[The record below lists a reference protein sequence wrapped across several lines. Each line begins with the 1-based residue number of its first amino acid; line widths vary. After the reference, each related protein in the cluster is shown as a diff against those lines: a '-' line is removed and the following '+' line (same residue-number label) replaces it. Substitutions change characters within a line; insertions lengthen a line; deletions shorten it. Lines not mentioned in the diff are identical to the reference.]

1 MNQTFPPLAQLSEQ
15 PFANTPEPS
24 NSQMR
29 RIGGG
34 GVGGKGTG
42 LRLLEQMLRT
52 YADLHDLDGASVR
65 LPRTIVVGPDYFDA
79 WMQAPGLRATAMDEA
94 RTDEEKLAAFLAVP
108 LPDALRADLRRCL
121 AAIPV
126 PIAVRSSSLLE
137 DTELEPFAGVFS
149 TYMIPPL
156 ADTERRLALL
166 EDAVRGVYAS
176 VYYADSLAY
185 MRATRHDVGSEKMAL
200 IIQEVVGTAFAGRYY
215 PHISGVAR
223 SMNYYPIGDEE
234 ATDGIANLAL
244 GLGKYIVDGGR
255 SLRVC
260 PAYPQKVMQTSELD
274 TALRETQT
282 HFLALDTTGNDLT
295 LVRNDAFNLRKLHVH
310 EALADGALFALAS
323 TYDPYDMVLRD
334 GIYDG
339 GRKVITFSGVLQH
352 DVFPLPTL
360 LQRFLRHGREAMGG
374 EVEMEFAV
382 RLEGDRQGTFFPL
395 QLRPM
400 VAAADDADT
409 LAEEMAAVPAE
420 NQLLRSHLAIG
431 HGRVEDVQ
439 DVVYVRRETFQAMH
453 NPQIADEIE
462 QLNRRLT
469 QEGRSYILVG
479 PGRWGSSD
487 PWLGIPVKW
496 PHISG
501 ARLIVEA
508 GLDHYR
514 VDPSQGSHFFQNLTS
529 MGVGYFTINEY
540 ANDGHFRQ
548 DRLDALPA
556 LHETTYIRHVR
567 CPQPLTILMDGVHRE
582 GMVLSE

>member
-1 MNQTFPPLAQLSEQ
+1 MHQTFPPIAPLREQ
-15 PFANTPEPS
+15 PFAEAPTPS
-24 NSQMR
+24 DSQMR
-29 RIGGG
+29 CVGGG
-34 GVGGKGTG
+34 SVGGKGTG
-42 LRLLEQMLRT
+42 LRLLEQILRT
-52 YADLHDLDGASVR
+52 YSDLHTLEGTTVR
-65 LPRTIVVGPDYFDA
+65 LPRTIVVGTDYFDE
-79 WMQAPGLRATAMDEA
+79 WMQSAGLRTAALDEA
-94 RTDEEKLAAFLAVP
+94 LADEEKLATFLATP
-108 LPDALRADLRRCL
+108 LSDALREDLRRCL
-121 AAIPV
+121 AAIPM

-149 TYMIPPL
+149 TYMIPPM
-156 ADTERRLALL
+156 ANQERRLALL

-185 MRATRHDVGSEKMAL
+185 MRATGHDAGSEKMAL
-200 IIQEVVGTAFAGRYY
+200 IIQEVAGTAFAGRYY

-223 SMNYYPIGDEE
+223 SMNYYPIGDEA
-234 ATDGIANLAL
+234 ATDGIAHLAL

-260 PAYPQKVMQTSELD
+260 PAYPHKVMQTSELD

-282 HFLALDTTGNDLT
+282 HFLALDTTDQDLT

-352 DVFPLPTL
+352 DVFPLPAL
-360 LQRFLRHGREAMGG
+360 LQRFLRYGREAMGG

-382 RLEGDRQGTFFPL
+382 RLEGNRQGTFFPL

-400 VAAADDADT
+400 VAAADNADT
-409 LAEEMAAVPAE
+409 LAEEIAAVPADR
-420 NQLLRSHLAIG
+420 QLLRSHLAIG
-431 HGRVEDVQ
+431 HGRVDNVQ
-439 DVVYVRRETFQAMH
+439 DIIYVRREAFQAMH
-453 NPQIADEIE
+453 NPQMADEIE
-462 QLNRRLT
+462 RLNRQLT
-469 QEGRSYILVG
+469 QEGKPYVLVG

-548 DRLDALPA
+548 EWLDALPA
-556 LHETTYIRHVR
+556 LHESAHIRHVR
-567 CPQPLTILMDGVHRE
+567 CPQPLTILMDGVHRK
-582 GMVLSE
+582 GVVIC

>member
-1 MNQTFPPLAQLSEQ
+1 M
-15 PFANTPEPS
+15 
-24 NSQMR
+24 
-29 RIGGG
+29 
-34 GVGGKGTG
+34 
-42 LRLLEQMLRT
+42 
-52 YADLHDLDGASVR
+52 
-65 LPRTIVVGPDYFDA
+65 
-79 WMQAPGLRATAMDEA
+79 
-94 RTDEEKLAAFLAVP
+94 
-108 LPDALRADLRRCL
+108 
-121 AAIPV
+121 
-126 PIAVRSSSLLE
+126 
-137 DTELEPFAGVFS
+137 
-149 TYMIPPL
+149 
-156 ADTERRLALL
+156 ADTEHRLALL

-185 MRATRHDVGSEKMAL
+185 MRATHHDVGSEKMAL

-282 HFLALDTTGNDLT
+282 HFLTLDTTDNDLT

-323 TYDPYDMVLRD
+323 TYDPYDMVIRD

-360 LQRFLRHGREAMGG
+360 LQRFLRYGREAMGG

-382 RLEGDRQGTFFPL
+382 RLEGNRQGTFFPL

-582 GMVLSE
+582 GMVLW

>member
-1 MNQTFPPLAQLSEQ
+1 MHQTFPPIAPLSEQ
-15 PFANTPEPS
+15 PFAETPTPTD
-24 NSQMR
+24 SQMR
-29 RIGGG
+29 RVGGG
-34 GVGGKGTG
+34 SVGGKGTG

-52 YADLHDLDGASVR
+52 YTDLHTLEGTTVR
-65 LPRTIVVGPDYFDA
+65 LPRTIVVGTDYFDA

-94 RTDEEKLAAFLAVP
+94 QTDEEKLAAFLAAP
-108 LPDALRADLRRCL
+108 LPDALRQDLRRCL

-149 TYMIPPL
+149 TYMIPPM
-156 ADTERRLALL
+156 ADSERRLALL

-185 MRATRHDVGSEKMAL
+185 MRATHHDVGSEKMAL

-282 HFLALDTTGNDLT
+282 HFLALDTTENNLT
-295 LVRNDAFNLRKLHVH
+295 LVRNDAFNLRNLHVH
-310 EALADGALFALAS
+310 EALTDGALFALAS
-323 TYDPYDMVLRD
+323 TYDPYDMVIRD

-382 RLEGDRQGTFFPL
+382 RLEGDHRGTFFPL

-540 ANDGHFRQ
+540 ADDGHFRQ

-582 GMVLSE
+582 GMVLW

>member
-65 LPRTIVVGPDYFDA
+65 LPRTIVVGTDYFDA

>member
-65 LPRTIVVGPDYFDA
+65 LPRTIVVGTDYFDA

-185 MRATRHDVGSEKMAL
+185 MRATHHDVGSEKMAL

-260 PAYPQKVMQTSELD
+260 PAYPQKVTQTSELD

-382 RLEGDRQGTFFPL
+382 RLEGDRRGTFFPL

-420 NQLLRSHLAIG
+420 SQLLRSHLAIG